1 MGRRSTGEQAGHA
14 CGDHKRWRVY
24 TLYTIHIQ
32 YTLDRHRSGDCWTAH
47 CAHCSAVHTSH
58 PPHSAPDTLLS
69 YILVPGAGGQHTLQ
83 GEEGGG
89 HVRVVE
95 ASSVHMKQSLVIGH
109 GHLFPPALS
118 CHLLTFTSVLCL
130 AQLE

>member
-14 CGDHKRWRVY
+14 VTTRGGEC
-24 TLYTIHIQ
+24 IHYIDIQ

-58 PPHSAPDTLLS
+58 PPHSAPDTLL
-69 YILVPGAGGQHTLQ
+69 VPGAGGQHTLQ

-95 ASSVHMKQSLVIGH
+95 AS
-109 GHLFPPALS
+109 
-118 CHLLTFTSVLCL
+118 
-130 AQLE
+130 